1 MSKNVFTIE
10 SLAKFLDEHNI
21 RVKFNVIAHRIEYQ
35 GLPEEYKSE
44 RQTAQA
50 PTIIFSLLKKNGFE
64 KIAMQTVNDFLDV
77 IASQNEYN
85 PLLEILSFTDW
96 DGKDRVHDI
105 YSILN
110 IAEDDDLSRTLI
122 HKFLLQCVS
131 LCIYNNV
138 KKPFGADGVLTLV
151 GEQGKGKTSF
161 ARKLGINS
169 DLFKE
174 GLYVDPHD
182 KDTVLKATTA
192 FLGELGEVET
202 TMKRDIA
209 ALKAFITNETDEIR
223 KPYGRTTETNLRRTS
238 YIATCN
244 SVDFLV
250 DTTGNRRFWTIP
262 CEEINLAALSEL
274 EPLQLW
280 AQMLDEVK
288 QKGEQCFRLTR
299 DEVLQLAERNGEH
312 AVMLPSQ
319 AEVLDI
325 IADANRQN
333 SDYVWGFGTV
343 SDFMAEH
350 EQFRKYSA
358 VQVGKALSACGIDV
372 RRIKQN
378 GKTVRARRL
387 PFINSSNINKSADYE
402 AEERAMLV
410 NFDEPPF

>member
-1 MSKNVFTIE
+1 MSKNTFTIE
-10 SLAKFLDEHNI
+10 SLAEFLDKQNI
-21 RVKFNVIAHRIEYQ
+21 QVRFNVIAHRIEYQ
-35 GLPEEYKSE
+35 GLPDEYKSE

-50 PTIIFSLLKKNGFE
+50 PTIIYSLLKKEGYD
-64 KIAMQTVNDFLDV
+64 KIAKQTVEDFLDV

-85 PLLEILSFTDW
+85 PLLQILAFTEW
-96 DGKDRVHDI
+96 DGRDRVPDI
-105 YSILN
+105 YKILN
-110 IAEDDDLSRTLI
+110 IAEDDKLSKTLI

-174 GLYVDPHD
+174 GLFVDPHD

-250 DTTGNRRFWTIP
+250 DTTGNRRFWTVP
-262 CEEINLAALSEL
+262 CDEIDLAELSQL
-274 EPLQLW
+274 EPIQLW
-280 AQMLDEVK
+280 AQMHEEVK
-288 QKGEQCFRLTR
+288 KNGYQCFRLTR
-299 DEVLQLAERNGEH
+299 EEVQLLAVRNGEH
-312 AVMLPSQ
+312 VVMLPAQS
-319 AEVLDI
+319 EVLDI
-325 IADANRQN
+325 IYTASKEGSN
-333 SDYVWGFGTV
+333 YVWGYGTV
-343 SDFMAEH
+343 TDFMSEH
-350 EQFRKYSA
+350 DQLRKYSA
-358 VQVGKALSACGIDV
+358 VQVGKALGACGIDLK
-372 RRIKQN
+372 RIKRN
-378 GKTVRARRL
+378 GRAIRARKL
-387 PFINSSNINKSADYE
+387 PFLNSDRID
-402 AEERAMLV
+402 LTV
-410 NFDEPPF
+410 NFDEEEQQETMYYDEPPF

>member
-1 MSKNVFTIE
+1 MGKESFTIE
-10 SLAKFLDEHNI
+10 SLAEFLKKNNI
-21 RVKFNVIAHRIEYQ
+21 LVQFNVIAHRIEYR
-35 GLPEEYKSE
+35 GLPDAYKSE

-50 PTIIFSLLKKNGFE
+50 PTIIYSMLKKEGHD
-64 KIAMQTVNDFLDV
+64 KIAKQTVEDFLDV

-85 PLLEILSFTDW
+85 PLLQILAFTEW
-96 DGKDRVHDI
+96 DGKDRVPDI
-105 YSILN
+105 YKILH
-110 IAEDDDLSRTLI
+110 IAEDDTLSRTLI
-122 HKFLLQCVS
+122 HKFLLQCIS

-174 GLYVDPHD
+174 GLFVDPHD

-262 CEEINLAALSEL
+262 CNEIDLAELASL
-274 EPLQLW
+274 EPIQLW
-280 AQMLDEVK
+280 AQMHEEVK
-288 QKGEQCFRLTR
+288 QKGYQCFRLTR
-299 DEVLQLAERNGEH
+299 DEVQLLAVRNGEH
-312 AVMLPSQ
+312 SVLLPSQ
-319 AEVLDI
+319 AELLDI
-325 IADANRQN
+325 IYVASRKD
-333 SDYVWGFGTV
+333 SDYVWGYGTV
-343 SDFMAEH
+343 TDFMAEH
-350 EQFRKYSA
+350 EQLRKYSA
-358 VQVGKALSACGIDV
+358 VQVGKALTACGIDV
-372 RRIKQN
+372 KRIKQN
-378 GKTVRARRL
+378 GQTVRARKL
-387 PFINSSNINKSADYE
+387 PYLNSSKIDNVTDFE
-402 AEERAMLV
+402 AEEQARIV
-410 NFDEPPF
+410 NNDEPPF